1 MEPVSRA
8 THAPHF
14 LGARIGAAFF
24 SVVDMSQEEASSSR
38 APLSPEEAKAATL
51 KQIEFYFA
59 DANLPFDKFLFT
71 LTRKDPEGW
80 VPIETLASFKRMRPM
95 REVLNTQE
103 MAEALRKSESLLEV
117 DAEGL
122 RVRRKAELKPVTDA
136 HTRSIYAKGFPD
148 EYEGLQEELE
158 AFFAQFGKINGVRM
172 RRENEKPR
180 RFKNSVFVEF
190 ADATEKDALLEK
202 AKAVEPVEDGG
213 SGVQYKDMK
222 LQIMS
227 KPAYVEMK
235 MKEKGIDPNDNKPSK
250 GGRKFNAFREMERER
265 HGASDEPKSTRS
277 DPLEFEYNGQLLCT
291 KPDGTVDAEKV
302 TFPAQSVLR
311 FTNAAQG
318 GSWKDLKDTLTTLH
332 PTSFVDFP
340 ADAVEGVVGFRESVS
355 DDKLRE
361 IQDKGITVGGSA
373 VSWERVNE
381 DKARDFYVERAN
393 FRASFLLDR
402 READRHAPRRGHR
415 SHARGGSRG
424 GRGGR
429 PAPAPPSSD
438 KRKHADEPP
447 QVGAKRSKTD
457 E

>member
-1 MEPVSRA
+1 MFFGRWSI
-8 THAPHF
+8 H
-14 LGARIGAAFF
+14 FF
-24 SVVDMSQEEASSSR
+24 SSVAQMSQEEASSSR

-51 KQIEFYFA
+51 KQVEFYFA

-95 REVLNTQE
+95 REVLSTQE
-103 MAEALRKSESLLEV
+103 MAESLRMSESLLEV

-122 RVRRKAELKPVTDA
+122 RVRRKAELKPVSDA

-180 RFKNSVFVEF
+180 KFKNSVFVEF
-190 ADATEKDALLEK
+190 ADVSEKDALLEK
-202 AKAVEPVEDGG
+202 AKAVEPEEDGG
-213 SGVQYKDMK
+213 NGVQYKDVK

-265 HGASDEPKSTRS
+265 HNASDVPKSTRS
-277 DPLEFEYNGQLLCT
+277 DPLEFEYNGQMLCT
-291 KPDGTVDAEKV
+291 KPDGTVDADKV
-302 TFPAQSVLR
+302 AFPAQSVLR

-340 ADAVEGVVGFRESVS
+340 ADAVEGVVGFREPVS

-361 IQDKGITVGGSA
+361 IQDKSITVGGSA

-402 READRHAPRRGHR
+402 READRHAPRRGNRGGH
-415 SHARGGSRG
+415 RGGSRG

-429 PAPAPPSSD
+429 NGPAPSSSD

-447 QVGAKRSKTD
+447 QIGSKRSKTD